1 MFYRLRQKYDLFEI
15 KAKTYK
21 LTMLQNRDFQ
31 ENVKHRNEREKMQFL
46 QCFFTTRL
54 RLGEACSNNENVK
67 VII

>member
-1 MFYRLRQKYDLFEI
+1 
-15 KAKTYK
+15 
-21 LTMLQNRDFQ
+21 MLQNRDFQ